1 MLYIHTSKIASIL
14 GYNRYTTQEK
24 YVELFLEYLY
34 KNRDDLSK
42 QDNIQILDSS
52 EKYNQIVNKV
62 IDDSTNNNKEKLK
75 ELLYENIISTSDL
88 ITKTKNINA
97 LIDELDYNKL
107 EKGKIK
113 KEIQHNINCN
123 YGINTEL
130 TGISRFEELTFLKVY
145 NNNAK
150 LFVLDMDYY
159 KICGKADG
167 FCKKDDKEYI
177 FEMKNRKFKLFD
189 NIPIYE
195 TIQLVMYTK
204 LCNINNIIFV
214 QNMDD
219 NMRIEYFED
228 YNKEEL
234 YNEII
239 KKLNKY
245 IKLIIHFQNNH
256 NQRKLFLQ
264 KSKRQKYKYILD
276 NIN

>member
-1 MLYIHTSKIASIL
+1 MIYIHTSKIASLL

-34 KNRDDLSK
+34 KNREELSK
-42 QDNIQILDSS
+42 QDQIQILDST
-52 EKYNQIVNKV
+52 EKYNNIVNKV
-62 IDDSTNNNKEKLK
+62 INDSSDINKEKLK
-75 ELLYENIISTSDL
+75 EILFDNVVSTNDL
-88 ITKTKNINA
+88 ITKTKNINE
-97 LIDELDYNKL
+97 LIDNLDYNKL

-130 TGISRFEELTFLKVY
+130 PGISRFEELTFLKVY

-150 LFVLDMDYY
+150 LFVLDMNYY

-177 FEMKNRKFKLFD
+177 FEMKNRKFKLFET
-189 NIPIYE
+189 IPIYE

-204 LCNINNIIFV
+204 LCNMNNIIFV

-219 NMRIEYFED
+219 NMKID
-228 YNKEEL
+228 YLDNYNNEEL
-234 YNEII
+234 YNEIMT
-239 KKLNKY
+239 KLNKY
-245 IKLIIHFQNNH
+245 IKLIIHFQTNNE
-256 NQRKLFLQ
+256 QRKLFLQ

>member
-1 MLYIHTSKIASIL
+1 MLYIHTSKIASLL

-34 KNRDDLSK
+34 KNREELSK
-42 QDNIQILDSS
+42 QDQIQILDST
-52 EKYNQIVNKV
+52 EKYNNIVNKV
-62 IDDSTNNNKEKLK
+62 INDSSDINKEKLK
-75 ELLYENIISTSDL
+75 EILFDNVVSTNDL
-88 ITKTKNINA
+88 ITKTKDINE
-97 LIDELDYNKL
+97 LIDDLDYNKL

-130 TGISRFEELTFLKVY
+130 PGISRFEELTFLKVY

-150 LFVLDMDYY
+150 LFVLDMNYY

-177 FEMKNRKFKLFD
+177 FEMKNRKFKLFET
-189 NIPIYE
+189 IPIYE

-204 LCNINNIIFV
+204 LCNMNNIIFV

-219 NMRIEYFED
+219 NMKID
-228 YNKEEL
+228 YLDNYNNEEL
-234 YNEII
+234 YNEIMT
-239 KKLNKY
+239 KLNKY
-245 IKLIIHFQNNH
+245 IKLIIHFQTNNE
-256 NQRKLFLQ
+256 QRKLFLQ